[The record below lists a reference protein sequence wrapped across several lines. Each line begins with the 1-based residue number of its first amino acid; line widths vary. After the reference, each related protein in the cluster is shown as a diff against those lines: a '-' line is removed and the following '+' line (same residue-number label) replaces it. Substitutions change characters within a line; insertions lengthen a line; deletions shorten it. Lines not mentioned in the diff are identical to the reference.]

1 MKIGYV
7 NGIICIALI
16 FMNAESL
23 VNFYRTRKQKDLE
36 NDLEGMVKKNTD
48 LMRVNAKLKS
58 DLMQKETLVNAQGE
72 EVSQEFN

>member
-7 NGIICIALI
+7 NGIICIAFI

-36 NDLEGMVKKNTD
+36 DDLEGMVKKNTD

>member
-1 MKIGYV
+1 
-7 NGIICIALI
+7 
-16 FMNAESL
+16 MNAESL

-36 NDLEGMVKKNTD
+36 DDLEGMVKKNTD